1 MTDPE
6 TAAVDVDGRRPGT
19 GRAAAGMGA
28 AVALSRGIGFVRI
41 LTIAAVLGTTYLGNT
56 YSSSN
61 SVSNVIFELL
71 AAGALSAVLV
81 PTFTNLFAGSDRAE
95 VERLAGGVL
104 GLALAVLG
112 VLVILGEI
120 FAGSIAGLL
129 VSGVDS
135 PVIAAQQQELSTFL
149 LRFMIPQ
156 ILLYAFGA
164 VAVAVL
170 HAQRRFIVPA
180 LAPIALTAV
189 VVTGMLVFR
198 AIVGPGRPGLD
209 LSPAARLCLALTAT
223 LGVTAFVAMPIVAM
237 LRSGVRPRVHIPRRD
252 PAVGRLLRLSGWAIL
267 QHAAF
272 GLLLGVCIV
281 IGNAV
286 RGGTVAYQVAFVF
299 FTAPYAVLAAPVHT
313 TVLPELAQDAARGAW
328 SGFAA
333 SVRWALDAM
342 AMLLL
347 PMTAGMV
354 ALAEPGMRAVA
365 FGNASSPRGV
375 QLLAVAV
382 ATLAIGLLPYAAF
395 FLFARSFYALDESR
409 LPAALAL
416 GAAVLTGIVML
427 LVAPHTAGAGR
438 VAVLGLGNTVASTI
452 SATALG
458 IALRR
463 RLGHPILPGTVVRSL
478 AVAVVVGL
486 GVWATAR
493 TLDPAGRVASLVVV
507 AALAVVGGAGYLAG
521 IRLLG
526 ARVRLRPRLSDGP
539 RPSAPGA

>member
-1 MTDPE
+1 M
-6 TAAVDVDGRRPGT
+6 
-19 GRAAAGMGA
+19 
-28 AVALSRGIGFVRI
+28 
-41 LTIAAVLGTTYLGNT
+41 
-56 YSSSN
+56 
-61 SVSNVIFELL
+61 
-71 AAGALSAVLV
+71 
-81 PTFTNLFAGSDRAE
+81 
-95 VERLAGGVL
+95 ERLAGGLL
-104 GLALAVLG
+104 GLALVVLG

-120 FAGSIAGLL
+120 FAGSIARLL
-129 VSGVDS
+129 ASGVAA
-135 PVIAAQQQELSTFL
+135 PAVAAQQQELSTFL
-149 LRFMIPQ
+149 LRFMLPQ

-180 LAPIALTAV
+180 LAPIALTVV

-198 AIVGPGRPGLD
+198 GIVGPGRPGLD

-223 LGVTAFVAMPIVAM
+223 LGVAAFVAMPVVAM
-237 LRSGVRPRVHIPRRD
+237 LRTGIRPRIHIPRGD

-272 GLLLGVCIV
+272 GLLLGVCII

-313 TVLPELAQDAARGAW
+313 TVLPELAQDAARSAW
-328 SGFAA
+328 AGFAG
-333 SVRWALDAM
+333 SVRWAFDAM

-365 FGNASSPRGV
+365 FGNAATPRGV
-375 QLLAVAV
+375 HLLAVAV
-382 ATLAIGLLPYAAF
+382 ATLAVGLLPYAAF

-409 LPAALAL
+409 LPATLAL
-416 GAAVLTGIVML
+416 GAACLTGIAML
-427 LVAPHTAGAGR
+427 LVAPHTEGAGR
-438 VAVLGLGNTVASTI
+438 VAVLGLGNTVASII

-458 IALRR
+458 VALRR
-463 RLGHPILPGTVVRSL
+463 RLGHPIVPVGVLRSL
-478 AVAVVVGL
+478 GVAVLVGTA
-486 GVWATAR
+486 VWLAAR
-493 TLDPAGRVASLVVV
+493 ALDPAGRIESFLVVG
-507 AALAVVGGAGYLAG
+507 ALAAVGGGCYLIG

-526 ARVRLRPRLSDGP
+526 ARVRLRPRPPSGP
-539 RPSAPGA
+539 RPDASAA